1 VRRTSLSKCV
11 WFAVVRSTNER
22 CAFRN
27 MSKISDLQPV
37 GPAMTFLF
45 AGALG
50 SSPKE
55 IGREYSQMLKE
66 LSRPKPEGDKFNLA
80 IARAAAAAGLE
91 YWRAFDIWYR
101 KARRIDA
108 HEAAQI
114 TEALRIK
121 REKAAQHE
129 LQELR
134 IRLAKLESAF
144 IQGHEDFSRSDLDP
158 AGNAVR
164 RTR

>member
-1 VRRTSLSKCV
+1 
-11 WFAVVRSTNER
+11 
-22 CAFRN
+22 
-27 MSKISDLQPV
+27 MS
-37 GPAMTFLF
+37 FLF
-45 AGALG
+45 AGGVG
-50 SSPKE
+50 SSPNFV
-55 IGREYSQMLKE
+55 GSDFAGALKE
-66 LSRPKPEGDKFNLA
+66 LAKPSPEGDRVKQA
-80 IARAAAAAGLE
+80 IGRAASICGLD

-108 HEAAQI
+108 HEAFQI

-134 IRLAKLESAF
+134 TRLAKLESAV
-144 IQGHEDFSRSDLDP
+144 IQNSADFSRADLDP

-164 RTR
+164 RAR